1 MTHLKKHQHHK
12 HLRKHHKTKDV
23 AVVGRLGGGYPIYGA
38 LDWYQNLYGVGLT
51 GVGNYGGSN
60 AGSTSN
66 QETGNDGTNSGEGT
80 ATGDAA
86 GSSGDGSGAM

>member
-1 MTHLKKHQHHK
+1 MTHLNKKHNQFA
-12 HLRKHHKTKDV
+12 LGAKDP
-23 AVVGRLGGGYPIYGA
+23 AVVGRLGGGYPLYGA
-38 LDWYQNLYGVGLT
+38 LDWYWNLYGVGLT

>member
-12 HLRKHHKTKDV
+12 HRKTKDV
-23 AVVGRLGGGYPIYGA
+23 AVVGRLGGGYPLYGA
-38 LDWYQNLYGVGLT
+38 LDWYRSLYGVGFT

-60 AGSTSN
+60 IDSTSN
-66 QETGNDGTNSGEGT
+66 QGTDNDDTDSGAG

-86 GSSGDGSGAM
+86 GSSGDGAGGM

>member
-1 MTHLKKHQHHK
+1 MTHLNKKNHQFAIGA
-12 HLRKHHKTKDV
+12 KDA
-23 AVVGRLGGGYPIYGA
+23 AVVGRLGGGYPLYGA
-38 LDWYQNLYGVGLT
+38 LDWYQSLYGVGLT

-66 QETGNDGTNSGEGT
+66 QETGNDDTGSG

>member
-1 MTHLKKHQHHK
+1 MTHLNKKNHQFAIGA
-12 HLRKHHKTKDV
+12 KDV
-23 AVVGRLGGGYPIYGA
+23 AVVGRLGGGYPLYGA
-38 LDWYQNLYGVGLT
+38 LDWYQSLYGVGLT

-60 AGSTSN
+60 VDSTSN
-66 QETGNDGTNSGEGT
+66 QETGNDDTGSG

>member
-1 MTHLKKHQHHK
+1 MTHPKKKHRQFA
-12 HLRKHHKTKDV
+12 LGAKD
-23 AVVGRLGGGYPIYGA
+23 AYVVGRLGGGYPLYGA

-51 GVGNYGGSN
+51 GVGYYHGSN
-60 AGSTSN
+60 MNSTSN
-66 QETGNDGTNSGEGT
+66 QETGNDDTGSG

>member
-1 MTHLKKHQHHK
+1 MTHLKKK
-12 HLRKHHKTKDV
+12 HNQFALGAKD
-23 AVVGRLGGGYPIYGA
+23 ASVVGRLGGGYPLYGA
-38 LDWYQNLYGVGLT
+38 LDWYWNLYGVGLT

>member
-1 MTHLKKHQHHK
+1 MTHLNKKYHQFAIGA
-12 HLRKHHKTKDV
+12 KDA
-23 AVVGRLGGGYPIYGA
+23 AVVGRLGGGYPLYGA
-38 LDWYQNLYGVGLT
+38 LDWYQSLYGVGFT

-60 AGSTSN
+60 VDSTSN
-66 QETGNDGTNSGEGT
+66 QETGNDDTGSG

>member
-1 MTHLKKHQHHK
+1 MTHLKKKNHQFAIGA
-12 HLRKHHKTKDV
+12 KDA
-23 AVVGRLGGGYPIYGA
+23 AVVGRLGGGYPLYGA
-38 LDWYQNLYGVGLT
+38 LDWYQSLYGVGLT

-66 QETGNDGTNSGEGT
+66 QETGNDGTDSGAD

-86 GSSGDGSGAM
+86 GGTAAGMGSM

>member
-1 MTHLKKHQHHK
+1 MTHLKKK
-12 HLRKHHKTKDV
+12 HNQFALGAKD
-23 AVVGRLGGGYPIYGA
+23 ASVVGRLNGGYPLYGA
-38 LDWYQNLYGVGLT
+38 LDWYWNLYGVGLT

-66 QETGNDGTNSGEGT
+66 QETGNDGTDSGEGT

>member
-1 MTHLKKHQHHK
+1 MTHPKKKHRQFA
-12 HLRKHHKTKDV
+12 LGVKD
-23 AVVGRLGGGYPIYGA
+23 ASVVGRLGGGYPLYGA

-60 AGSTSN
+60 IDSTSN
-66 QETGNDGTNSGEGT
+66 QETGSNDTDSGAD

-86 GSSGDGSGAM
+86 GGTAAGMGSM

>member
-1 MTHLKKHQHHK
+1 MTHLKKNNHQFAIGA
-12 HLRKHHKTKDV
+12 KD
-23 AVVGRLGGGYPIYGA
+23 ASVVGRLGGGYPLYGA

-60 AGSTSN
+60 IDSTSN
-66 QETGNDGTNSGEGT
+66 QETGNDGTDSGEAT

-86 GSSGDGSGAM
+86 GSSGDGSGTM

>member
-1 MTHLKKHQHHK
+1 MTHPKKKHRQFA
-12 HLRKHHKTKDV
+12 LGVKD
-23 AVVGRLGGGYPIYGA
+23 ASVVGRLGGGYPLYGA

-60 AGSTSN
+60 IDSTSN
-66 QETGNDGTNSGEGT
+66 QETGSNDTDSGAD

-86 GSSGDGSGAM
+86 GGTAAGMGSV